1 MLVRC
6 PNCKEEFIVKE
17 KVFGE
22 CPNCKLKLFFKE
34 GNEVVELVDIKK
46 IEEEVDRICENEK
59 ILKTDKIVI
68 DSLDVKDFSDVEKRV
83 DEL

>member
-6 PNCKEEFIVKE
+6 PNCKKEFIVE
-17 KVFGE
+17 EEVLGE

-34 GNEVVELVDIKK
+34 KNEVVELIDIKK
-46 IEEEVDRICENEK
+46 IEEEVDKIFENEK
-59 ILKTDKIVI
+59 ILESDKIII
-68 DSLDVKDFSDVEKRV
+68 DSLDIKDFSDIEKKI